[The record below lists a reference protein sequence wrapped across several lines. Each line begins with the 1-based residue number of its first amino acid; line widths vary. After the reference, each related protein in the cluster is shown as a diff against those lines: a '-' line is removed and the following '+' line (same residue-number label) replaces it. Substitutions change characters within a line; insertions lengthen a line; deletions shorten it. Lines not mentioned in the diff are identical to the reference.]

1 MEPVLVVSKRETVL
15 KNHWKMG
22 YEFGICYWSF
32 LPLRSIFRIATIDT
46 SSRPTNYQSADQVK
60 KKTISDRDKEDLS
73 MVVKK
78 RKQKAA
84 YCRCLATAQIPVPLG
99 PEIQIK
105 SRVIGFPKLT
115 FFLQP
120 SDMPVT

>member
-1 MEPVLVVSKRETVL
+1 LEFPAVTVYFPNRHNRHFI
-15 KNHWKMG
+15 KANQ
-22 YEFGICYWSF
+22 
-32 LPLRSIFRIATIDT
+32 LPI
-46 SSRPTNYQSADQVK
+46 SRSADQVK